1 MAQETIDRVNN
12 LSVIAFGEG
21 KNTGSSFG
29 NPESEALS
37 SLLLDFLRQNIK
49 LQDNIYI
56 KDGKDSLEKEIA
68 LEEYDKEKKQ

>member
-1 MAQETIDRVNN
+1 MAQETIDRINN
-12 LSVIAFGEG
+12 LSMIAFGEG
-21 KNTGSSFG
+21 KNPNSSFG
-29 NPESEALS
+29 NQESEALT

-68 LEEYDKEKKQ
+68 LE